1 MALKKLGH
9 RRLVLVVEDQDINRD
24 VLGMILEDEYD
35 IIYATNGKEA
45 LESMQEYIDRLSIV
59 LLDLM
64 MPVMDGFEVLEAVR
78 EDPGMQRIPIIVLT
92 ADKSAELRALKL
104 GAADFITKPYDM
116 HEVILARVGR
126 IIELSEGRHLINV
139 AEKDPVTGLYSHSF
153 FLEYAEQ
160 IRRYHPD
167 WQLDALALNV
177 ERFHSVNE
185 LNGREFGDRML
196 EMIGTTVQGF
206 LAESDGI
213 ACREEGDQFFL
224 YCRHQDDYSV
234 VLERFQK
241 AVEAISGRVDLRLR
255 LGVSPYTPGILTEV
269 QIERAR
275 RACNMVR
282 GSYLNHLMVY
292 DEEMLK
298 RESYQERLLND
309 LPRAIEEG
317 EFKVFYQPKYDIQC
331 EPCRLNSAEAL
342 IRWNHHELGMIP
354 PCDFIPLFEKN
365 GLVHIVDRFVWKE
378 VANQIAK
385 WREKYNILFP
395 ISVNLS
401 RAEILD
407 SNLEES
413 LKVLIAKYDLPVSAF
428 KLEVTESAYT
438 DDKQLVE
445 IVRRLRESGYEIEM
459 DDFGAGYSSLNM
471 ISSLPIDVLKMDM
484 GFIRN
489 IKEDNREL
497 RLVELILDIA
507 RYMDVPV
514 VAEGVETEEQLELL
528 RKANCRYVQG
538 YYFSRPLPAQEFEQ
552 WIEREIV
559 QNRKKGGIL
568 CDYTGIIC

>member
-317 EFKVFYQPKYDIQC
+317 EFKVYYQPKYDIQC

-395 ISVNLS
+395 VSVNLS

-413 LKVLIAKYDLPVSAF
+413 LKVLIAKYDLPVSVF

-438 DDKQLVE
+438 DDKQMVE

-559 QNRKKGGIL
+559 QKEGRYSL
-568 CDYTGIIC
+568 

>member
-45 LESMQEYIDRLSIV
+45 LESMEEYIDRLSIV

-78 EDPGMQRIPIIVLT
+78 DDPGMQRIPIIVLT

-255 LGVSPYTPGILTEV
+255 LGVSPYAAGILTEV

-282 GSYLNHLMVY
+282 GSYLKHLMVY

-298 RESYQERLLND
+298 KEAYQERLLND

-317 EFKVFYQPKYDIQC
+317 EFQVYYQPKYDIQC
-331 EPCRLNSAEAL
+331 VPCRLNSAEAL
-342 IRWNHHELGMIP
+342 IRWKHHDLGMIP
-354 PCDFIPLFEKN
+354 PGDFIPLFEKN

-378 VANQIAK
+378 VANQIAR
-385 WREKYNILFP
+385 WREKYGILFP
-395 ISVNLS
+395 VSVNLS

-413 LKVLIAKYDLPVSAF
+413 LKFLIAKYDLPVSAF

-438 DDKQLVE
+438 DDKQMVE
-445 IVRRLRESGYEIEM
+445 IVRRLRENGYEIEM

-507 RYMDVPV
+507 CGRGRRGDGGTAGAAQKSKLQICSGLLFFQAP
-514 VAEGVETEEQLELL
+514 AGAGV
-528 RKANCRYVQG
+528 
-538 YYFSRPLPAQEFEQ
+538 
-552 WIEREIV
+552 
-559 QNRKKGGIL
+559 
-568 CDYTGIIC
+568 